1 MTRLAVATITM
12 SSLLWLGSGVWTTH
26 QSSGQ
31 AEQSQP
37 GTQSSTSVTVPN
49 RPANPL
55 YSGKSG
61 APQSEIEFAPLTRT
75 VTLKLQVQD
84 PNGYFLPNIR
94 RENFAV
100 YEDGVR
106 QRSVTVEVEHA
117 PVTVAFVTEFGGRF
131 HELNKTLASEARMVG
146 QELLEVLGRN
156 DKVAVFKYADK
167 LTPVVDFNQ
176 DRASLDAVFDHLGTP
191 ESSEVN
197 LFDAVSQAIQSM
209 RGVAGR
215 NAIILVSTGMDTF
228 SKTTFDQLL
237 QEVRAAGI
245 PIYVISLS
253 SMVSREVGVMGP
265 AAPFAR
271 IDWTAAEKRLEM
283 LAQTS
288 GGRAYSLQS
297 EVELPAVFDDIME
310 NLRIRYVITYTSSN
324 PSAEGP
330 PRSIRVDLVDPKTGQ
345 PLKIRDAAGKV
356 VAAHVFVQQT
366 YVPKMS
372 STKSRRAS
380 PAPSFDLHMPGSLE
394 SVRSK
399 IRRKNEYRINAPR
412 YG

>member
-1 MTRLAVATITM
+1 MLACNLAV
-12 SSLLWLGSGVWTTH
+12 
-26 QSSGQ
+26 
-31 AEQSQP
+31 
-37 GTQSSTSVTVPN
+37 
-49 RPANPL
+49 
-55 YSGKSG
+55 
-61 APQSEIEFAPLTRT
+61 
-75 VTLKLQVQD
+75 
-84 PNGYFLPNIR
+84 
-94 RENFAV
+94 
-100 YEDGVR
+100 
-106 QRSVTVEVEHA
+106 
-117 PVTVAFVTEFGGRF
+117 
-131 HELNKTLASEARMVG
+131 
-146 QELLEVLGRN
+146 
-156 DKVAVFKYADK
+156 
-167 LTPVVDFNQ
+167 
-176 DRASLDAVFDHLGTP
+176 GTP
-191 ESSEVN
+191 
-197 LFDAVSQAIQSM
+197 
-209 RGVAGR
+209 
-215 NAIILVSTGMDTF
+215 
-228 SKTTFDQLL
+228 
-237 QEVRAAGI
+237 
-245 PIYVISLS
+245 
-253 SMVSREVGVMGP
+253 
-265 AAPFAR
+265 APRFGR
-271 IDWTAAEKRLEM
+271 IDCTAAENRLEL

-399 IRRKNEYRINAPR
+399 IRRKNEYRINVPR